1 MSAAAERLQ
10 AEEAVLTARAEE
22 IGRPLEHYDAVDRSG
37 VLVGVLFKDGG
48 RSAVRGPT
56 RLSVNDD
63 RERYVAVLEQIDAAV
78 EFFGGDG
85 GGVEAFGRPGSAG
98 GSAGGGRGGGRT
110 GRGGTRYAAAQP
122 YDPRAGGSAE
132 YYRRAC
138 ALQDAALELLR
149 VGVADRI
156 SQTSSQVQDAL
167 NLPRVPIAAD
177 KLEASL
183 VYTRFHGISRRSNA
197 LLSVAKDRLDAL
209 GPGSVAS
216 SSYEDLMSLC
226 RGSYC
231 AAREALLTSTVRTH
245 MDTLRERHGLVGM
258 TRLASVFLIRLCNV
272 ETALYLDFFGD
283 PSRRQQSRRRLSV
296 DEGDGGNDE
305 EQAASEGGP
314 ALRRLGSTASA
325 SASRAALSDDPAF
338 RDAEFQSCLGSLCSA
353 LHRTVRRGLVSVLD
367 LDVLCQV
374 VSVLREERTAANAS
388 PVTTAAARAVSGVIQ
403 DAQERLIFCANSSL
417 HREVVKFRP
426 GGDDLDY
433 PRKLLPPGEK
443 ANAGAIVIDDGEGTA
458 EEEEG
463 KAPDG
468 RPDGASAP
476 PSEPAGGVDDAVAA
490 QLKVYEGW
498 FPPMRSVLRILS
510 KIFRVVEPRVFEDI
524 ALSAVQSCTK
534 SLKDGSVQIYRR
546 SGLVHADLFL
556 VKHLLILREQ
566 LSPFDLQLRSV
577 ERQLDFTEA
586 GRAVTRFLANRN
598 RRLFSMSNENA
609 LVTLL
614 REGVSVQESSVDSK
628 RDLEDCL
635 RSACNDFIEHTTAS
649 LLGPVFGLVDKCKDA
664 GPEALPSAP
673 FMAAAA
679 VRDVLAGALGGLEER
694 LDGVR
699 GQMRLYL
706 ESGAT
711 EGILLRPVV
720 KKLTRA
726 VEDVKKSVSEVPN
739 GENGWDAEIRAEVNG
754 IADDFIEVATRPR
767 ADK

>member
-1 MSAAAERLQ
+1 MTGLASTPPRRGAQSGKSSTSAGGGGKTPPGPAAASTAKRRARQPAVSYESFAPRSAEQRSRLARIAALTAGPCFSAGEERKVDDDGDGYTLVEAMCPPKSASADPGTAGGPSSLVDPSVLATLALTSSACDALTTSIRNAASLRLALQASLNIAEDVSRRHAELLKHSGELSAAAERLQ

-48 RSAVRGPT
+48 RSVVRGPT
-56 RLSVNDD
+56 RLNVNDD

-78 EFFGGDG
+78 DFFGGDG
-85 GGVEAFGRPGSAG
+85 GGVEVFGRPGSAG
-98 GSAGGGRGGGRT
+98 GSAGGGMGGGRG

-122 YDPRAGGSAE
+122 YDPRVGGSAE

-156 SQTSSQVQDAL
+156 SQTSSQVQDTL

-197 LLSVAKDRLDAL
+197 LLSVAKERLDAL
-209 GPGSVAS
+209 GQGSVAS

-226 RGSYC
+226 RGAYC
-231 AAREALLTSTVRTH
+231 SAREALLTSTVRMH

-283 PSRRQQSRRRLSV
+283 PSKRQQSRRKLSSGAA
-296 DEGDGGNDE
+296 DDGGNDE
-305 EQAASEGGP
+305 GQAAVGSP
-314 ALRRLGSTASA
+314 AIRRLGSAASQSA
-325 SASRAALSDDPAF
+325 STSRSALSDDPAF

-374 VSVLREERTAANAS
+374 VSVLREERAAANAS

-426 GGDDLDY
+426 GKEDLDY
-433 PRKLLPPGEK
+433 PGKLLPPGEK
-443 ANAGAIVIDDGEGTA
+443 GSAAGAIVVDDGDGGEGA
-458 EEEEG
+458 SEG
-463 KAPDG
+463 EAKAPDG
-468 RPDGASAP
+468 PTDDAEAK
-476 PSEPAGGVDDAVAA
+476 PSQTTGGVDDAVAA
-490 QLKVYEGW
+490 QLKVYESW

-534 SLKDGSVQIYRR
+534 SLKDGSVQIYRS

-556 VKHLLILREQ
+556 VKHLLV
-566 LSPFDLQLRSV
+566 S
-577 ERQLDFTEA
+577 
-586 GRAVTRFLANRN
+586 
-598 RRLFSMSNENA
+598 FSR
-609 LVTLL
+609 V
-614 REGVSVQESSVDSK
+614 RY
-628 RDLEDCL
+628 
-635 RSACNDFIEHTTAS
+635 
-649 LLGPVFGLVDKCKDA
+649 GPVWSLMPG
-664 GPEALPSAP
+664 
-673 FMAAAA
+673 
-679 VRDVLAGALGGLEER
+679 
-694 LDGVR
+694 
-699 GQMRLYL
+699 
-706 ESGAT
+706 
-711 EGILLRPVV
+711 
-720 KKLTRA
+720 
-726 VEDVKKSVSEVPN
+726 N
-739 GENGWDAEIRAEVNG
+739 
-754 IADDFIEVATRPR
+754 
-767 ADK
+767 